1 MSGDPL
7 HTKLCD
13 MLGIEYPV
21 IAFTHCKDVAVSVI
35 NGGGFAVLGEAMHT
49 PEEIEADVHW
59 IRDRVE
65 GRPFGVDLVLP
76 ASVPPAGSVDELM
89 ANIPE
94 THRAFAQDIKERYDV
109 PDPKG
114 QVDLHQWGGLN
125 QELARAQLDVLLEER
140 VPVIASGLGS
150 PAFMLDAAHERGIKV
165 FGLVG
170 KARQAKRQ
178 LEAGV
183 DAIIAQGYD
192 AAGHTGNVGTLSIV
206 AEVAAMAGDTPII
219 AAGGITT
226 GRHLAAVAVPG
237 RCRRVDRHPLA
248 GVSRIGRRHDHQ
260 GADPRGDD
268 GRHHL
273 QHLDL
278 RDDHAGA
285 SAARGPRNGPSRT
298 LRHPLQAPY
307 QMLLSSD
314 YIQGANDNR
323 RADLMTEA
331 AGQGVSFVT
340 SMKPAKQILFD
351 MVEEALDTFDGICWQ
366 MADRVHERVCG
377 VRPRDGG
384 SASRSATAATRCS
397 APTSPAARSSPARSP
412 ATTSTTATRHGV
424 GTCSVSSP
432 SDRRSYAHDTVWCES
447 GNLFVVGRD
456 GPYCLRTHAPSKEGQ
471 WKHCWNVWAARRR

>member
-13 MLGIEYPV
+13 MLGIEFPV
-21 IAFTHCKDVAVSVI
+21 IAFTHCKDVAVAVI

-49 PEEIEADVHW
+49 PEDIEADVRW

-65 GRPFGVDLVLP
+65 GRPFGIDLVLP
-76 ASVPPAGSVDELM
+76 SSVPPAGSVEELM
-89 ANIPE
+89 SNIPD
-94 THRAFAQDIKERYDV
+94 THRAFAQEIKERYDV

-226 GRHLAAVAVPG
+226 GRHLAASL
-237 RCRRVDRHPLA
+237 CL
-248 GVSRIGRRHDHQ
+248 
-260 GADPRGDD
+260 
-268 GRHHL
+268 
-273 QHLDL
+273 
-278 RDDHAGA
+278 GA
-285 SAARGPRNGPSRT
+285 SGVWTGT
-298 LRHPLQAPY
+298 LWLACRESDVDMIIKERILESTVDDTTFSTSISGMTMRVLRCPWTEEWAKPEAPAPLQAPY

-351 MVEEALDTFDGICWQ
+351 MVEEALDTFDGIC
-366 MADRVHERVCG
+366 G
-377 VRPRDGG
+377 DG
-384 SASRSATAATRCS
+384 
-397 APTSPAARSSPARSP
+397 
-412 ATTSTTATRHGV
+412 
-424 GTCSVSSP
+424 
-432 SDRRSYAHDTVWCES
+432 
-447 GNLFVVGRD
+447 
-456 GPYCLRTHAPSKEGQ
+456 
-471 WKHCWNVWAARRR
+471 